1 MLFKVQSK
9 SGIFFRTI
17 YTVYAVRSNSFDT
30 QFLIYND
37 GWEWRDASDFIP
49 VNK

>member
-9 SGIFFRTI
+9 FGMVFHKT